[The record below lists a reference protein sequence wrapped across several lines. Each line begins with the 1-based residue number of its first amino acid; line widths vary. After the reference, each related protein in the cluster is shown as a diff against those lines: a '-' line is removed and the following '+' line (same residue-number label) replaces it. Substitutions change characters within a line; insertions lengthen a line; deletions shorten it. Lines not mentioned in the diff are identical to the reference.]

1 MSLIRVNVDPNTRQ
15 LRQFAVACS
24 CLMIFGAWYWGWP
37 TSIRWMVAA
46 IVLGMTCLA
55 IFRCHWLRIPFI
67 ALSLVTA
74 PIGIV
79 VGEGAMLILYAVG
92 IVPLAL
98 YFRWRKRDRL
108 QLNREPQTTTYWEEK
123 SPKEDPESYFRPF

>member
-1 MSLIRVNVDPNTRQ
+1 
-15 LRQFAVACS
+15 
-24 CLMIFGAWYWGWP
+24 
-37 TSIRWMVAA
+37 MVAA
-46 IVLGMTCLA
+46 IVLVMTCLA
-55 IFRCHWLRIPFI
+55 IFRSHWLRVPFI

-79 VGEGAMLILYAVG
+79 IGEGAMMILYVAG

-108 QLNREPQTTTYWEEK
+108 RLNNDPQPPTYWEDK
-123 SPKEDPESYFRPF
+123 SRKEDPESYFRPF